1 MIFDT
6 FNFIICLLEAF
17 NFLLFI
23 RIIDDS
29 SFKIIDYAI
38 AYGVLLLGSMVVA
51 FIDTISSSVLI
62 VNFLLLFVAVWAGFK
77 KSIKETLFN
86 ALFAFLLL
94 LYLQS
99 FTIVLIPLNMLGK
112 NLGNLLGDS
121 FILIVSL
128 SLCIISN
135 KFKWARYY
143 RKNTKVVW
151 ELLAFLCIPEIVIVQ
166 HLARNFND
174 SSRQTIIILVLL
186 QIIYITAII
195 SIFSVVSHRS
205 NYIKFLQTQKHIN
218 DLDKLLDSSRKSIH
232 DFNKHI
238 KYIHNLVMTNSND
251 NNLKTEIDDYC
262 KNLVNIYDDEE
273 ILLQLDSPIFRALL
287 YGRRTQAVKN
297 QIEFVLDATPVLPK
311 FPMENFKLVE
321 VFDNLMDNAF
331 ECVIGLKNITDKW
344 IKVSLSFEQKDT
356 FAYHK
361 LTIYNPYEEVDISRI
376 INSKTYTSKGSS
388 HMGIG
393 LKKVA
398 QLVDDT
404 GGTLLIST
412 DNNIFSVSII
422 YEISIN
428 YELAKTN

>member
-38 AYGVLLLGSMVVA
+38 AYGVLLLGSMVVV

-62 VNFLLLFVAVWAGFK
+62 VNFLLLFVAVWVGFK

-121 FILIVSL
+121 FVLIVSL
-128 SLCIISN
+128 SLCILSN
-135 KFKWARYY
+135 KYKWARYY
-143 RKNTKVVW
+143 RKNTKIVW

-186 QIIYITAII
+186 QIIYIIAII

-205 NYIKFLQTQKHIN
+205 NYVKFLQTQKHIN

-238 KYIHNLVMTNSND
+238 KYIHNFVMTNSND

>member
-99 FTIVLIPLNMLGK
+99 FTLVLIPLNMLGE
-112 NLGNLLGDS
+112 NIGNLLGDS
-121 FILIVSL
+121 FIFIVSL
-128 SLCIISN
+128 SLCVLSN
-135 KFKWARYY
+135 KFKWTRYY
-143 RKNTKVVW
+143 RKNIKIIWT
-151 ELLAFLCIPEIVIVQ
+151 LLAILCIPEIVIVQ
-166 HLARNFND
+166 HLALNFND

-195 SIFSVVSHRS
+195 AIFSVVNHRS
-205 NYIKFLQTQKHIN
+205 NYTKFLQTQKHIN
-218 DLDKLLDSSRKSIH
+218 DLDKHLDSSRKSIH

-238 KYIHNLVMTNSND
+238 KYLHNLVMTNSND
-251 NNLKTEIDDYC
+251 NNLKTEIDAYC

-287 YGRRTQAVKN
+287 YGRRTQAIKN
-297 QIEFVLDATPVLPK
+297 QIEFILDATPILPR

-331 ECVIGLKNITDKW
+331 ECVTELENTTNKW
-344 IKVSLSFEQKDT
+344 IKVSLYFEQKDV
-356 FAYHK
+356 FSYHK
-361 LTIYNPYEEVDISRI
+361 LTIYNPYEEIDMSKIF
-376 INSKTYTSKGSS
+376 NCKTYTSKGKS
-388 HMGIG
+388 HMGVG

-422 YEISIN
+422 YKVSVKC
-428 YELAKTN
+428 ELAKAN